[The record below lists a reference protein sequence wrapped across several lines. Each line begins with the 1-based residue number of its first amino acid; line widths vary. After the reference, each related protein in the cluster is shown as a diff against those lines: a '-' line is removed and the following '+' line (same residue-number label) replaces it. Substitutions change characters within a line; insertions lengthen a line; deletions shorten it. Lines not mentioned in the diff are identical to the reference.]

1 MESHSSRLVEA
12 GMDYFYFGRDEYG
25 HGGSDW
31 ETEER
36 RKRGI
41 IFRGYGYTSSDSPS
55 RSKLRTLY

>member
-1 MESHSSRLVEA
+1 MKSHSNRLEEA
-12 GMDYFYFGRDEYG
+12 VVDYLCFGRDKYG

>member
-1 MESHSSRLVEA
+1 MKSHSNRLEEA
-12 GMDYFYFGRDEYG
+12 VVDYLCFGRDKYG

-41 IFRGYGYTSSDSPS
+41 IFRGN
-55 RSKLRTLY
+55 KQLRITYKTA